1 MLRLLQCPSF
11 APFSILFDSSVDVL
25 ARLFAAHAPPEVPI
39 EKDGGW
45 ADAADIVEMIGGMV
59 TAPVKI
65 VDIGVPPACII
76 VEIWG

>member
-11 APFSILFDSSVDVL
+11 APFSILFDNSVDVL
-25 ARLFAAHAPPEVPI
+25 ARLFPVHAPEVPI

-45 ADAADIVEMIGGMV
+45 AVAADIVEMIGGMV
-59 TAPVKI
+59 TDPVKI